1 MSVTCK
7 AASAATR
14 SACRAAAAEAANTP
28 INVKLSEVKTMCPFF
43 AKVSNSPDPSTLEAM
58 AHACPVMRAVQK
70 PVVIQDDTKK
80 PAFDEALITRKDNM
94 YEAKFKF
101 NIEKL
106 QEEGRYRYFANLQR
120 HCGSFPNATFHGL
133 NHDVKEGR
141 PIKIFCSND
150 YLGMGQHPKVI
161 EASHEAINMSGTGA
175 GGTRNI
181 SGTTKFHVELE
192 RTLAENH
199 AKEAALVMSSGFVA
213 NEAALSAVGKI
224 IPDCLMISDAGNHAS
239 MIQGIRHSKC
249 EKKIY
254 RHNDIAHLE
263 SILAATP
270 IDRPKMIVFESVYS
284 MSGGIAPMEEICDLA
299 DKYNAMTF
307 CDEVHAVGM
316 YGEHGAGIAERDGVL
331 DRIDIIS
338 GTLGKAY
345 GVFGGYIAASSSFV
359 DCVRSYAA
367 GFIFTTAVPPVVAA
381 GGLAAV
387 SHLRYSKIER
397 ELQQLRA
404 KQLKAKLAAR
414 GLPLMNSPSH
424 IVPVLV
430 RDPVKVKELT
440 DKLLAEYGIY
450 LQPINYPTV
459 DRGTERIRVTP
470 GPLHSEE
477 DLDMLVDALDRTFD
491 ELGISRQMQTADVVH

>member
-1 MSVTCK
+1 MSIPCK
-7 AASAATR
+7 AANAATR
-14 SACRAAAAEAANTP
+14 SACRAAAVEAANTP

-43 AKVSNSPDPSTLEAM
+43 AKVSSSPDASTLEAM
-58 AHACPVMRAVQK
+58 AHACPVMSAVQK
-70 PVVIQDDTKK
+70 PVVIQDDTNKL
-80 PAFDEALITRKDNM
+80 AFEEALVTRKDEM

-101 NIEKL
+101 NIDKL

-120 HCGSFPNATFHGL
+120 HCGNFPNATFHGL

-161 EASHEAINMSGTGA
+161 EASHEAIEMSGTGA

-181 SGTTKFHVELE
+181 SGTTKFHVDLE
-192 RTLAENH
+192 MTLAENH
-199 AKEAALVMSSGFVA
+199 QKEAALVMSSGFVA

-249 EKKIY
+249 DKKIY

-284 MSGGIAPMEEICDLA
+284 MSGGIAPMEQICDLA
-299 DKYNAMTF
+299 DKYSAMTF

-345 GVFGGYIAASSSFV
+345 GVFGGYIAASASFV

-367 GFIFTTAVPPVVAA
+367 GFIFTTAVPPVIAA

-387 SHLRYSKIER
+387 THLRHSKIER

-404 KQLKAKLAAR
+404 KQLKIKLAAR
-414 GLPLMNSPSH
+414 SLPVMNSPSH

-459 DRGTERIRVTP
+459 DRGTERIRITP

-477 DLDMLVDALDRTFD
+477 DLDMFVDALDRCFD
-491 ELGISRQMQTADVVH
+491 ELGISRKMQTLDVVH